1 MVSWIAPGS
10 VFEAQGIDFGFPR
23 LDSVAV
29 VTNFSKFS
37 CEQTLQEP
45 LSITMARP
53 KKNATQWTLWP
64 NCSFYANP
72 CVQKF
77 ETSYSLFPQ
86 ELQCLKQSSGQTC
99 SHVLCHVLCVSGL
112 ETFQD
117 HETSTDL
124 TRLLRCSSSHLIPCI
139 HKIWDLGIRDL
150 LRSSNNSWFNTIAW
164 MHWACPESRLAT
176 VMKHLPT

>member
-1 MVSWIAPGS
+1 MVSWKAPGS
-10 VFEAQGIDFGFPR
+10 VFEAQGIDFELPK

-37 CEQTLQEP
+37 CEQTLQES
-45 LSITMARP
+45 LSITMAKPIKMRP
-53 KKNATQWTLWP
+53 NENFWP

-77 ETSYSLFPQ
+77 ETSCSLFPQ
-86 ELQCLKQSSGQTC
+86 ELQCLKQNSGQTC

-139 HKIWDLGIRDL
+139 HKI
-150 LRSSNNSWFNTIAW
+150 
-164 MHWACPESRLAT
+164 
-176 VMKHLPT
+176 

>member
-53 KKNATQWTLWP
+53 KKMRP
-64 NCSFYANP
+64 NEHFGQIVLSMPIPVCKSSRLPVHF
-72 CVQKF
+72 
-77 ETSYSLFPQ
+77 FPK
-86 ELQCLKQSSGQTC
+86 ESPCLKHNSGQTC

-139 HKIWDLGIRDL
+139 HKI
-150 LRSSNNSWFNTIAW
+150 
-164 MHWACPESRLAT
+164 
-176 VMKHLPT
+176 